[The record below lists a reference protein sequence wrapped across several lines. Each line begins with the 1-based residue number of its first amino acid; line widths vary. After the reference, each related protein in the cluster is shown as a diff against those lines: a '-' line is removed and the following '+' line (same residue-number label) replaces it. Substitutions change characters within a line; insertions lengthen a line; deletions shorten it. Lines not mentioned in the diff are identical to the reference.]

1 MPANPGMPWV
11 SIIMALL
18 AFFVS
23 GGKKKEDRAKALVA
37 AGAVGLGTYYATH
50 ETDWLPRSITEL
62 DGVVQPITTPLILAE
77 GTGEPVTVAGSQVR
91 PTVTVLP
98 SGATSSSGV
107 WDTLKSWGAA
117 GTATVVG
124 VGTGAI
130 SGNNILLF
138 GGLALAVIL
147 LLK

>member
-1 MPANPGMPWV
+1 MPWV

-23 GGKKKEDRAKALVA
+23 GGQKKENRAKALVA

-62 DGVVQPITTPLILAE
+62 DGVMPPITTPIIVDEA
-77 GTGEPVTVAGSQVR
+77 TGRPVTVDGSQVR
-91 PTVTVLP
+91 PTVMPLP

-117 GTATVVG
+117 GTAAVVG
-124 VGTGAI
+124 VGTGAV
-130 SGNNILLF
+130 SGNKILLF
-138 GGLALAVIL
+138 GGLALAALL

>member
-1 MPANPGMPWV
+1 MPWV

-23 GGKKKEDRAKALVA
+23 GGAKKEKRAKALVA

-62 DGVVQPITTPLILAE
+62 DGAIPPIKTPVILDETT
-77 GTGEPVTVAGSQVR
+77 GQPVTVAGSQVR
-91 PTVTVLP
+91 PTVTTLP
-98 SGATSSSGV
+98 SGATSSGGV

-117 GTATVVG
+117 GTAAVVG
-124 VGTGAI
+124 VGTGAV
-130 SGNNILLF
+130 SGNNILLL
-138 GGLALAVIL
+138 GGLALAAVIL
-147 LLK
+147 LK